1 RFRERFGSERFQA
14 LAAKGA
20 RLQRPLWASTSTKNP
35 AYPDVYYVEALVGPD
50 TVDTM
55 PPATIV
61 AYKDHG
67 KPEVRVDR
75 ELDKAQQVI
84 DQLEEYTIH
93 MDEVTHQLEVEGV
106 ASFGK
111 SFDSLMAVVEARRQA
126 VVQRGRMRLRLARP
140 LRKSVDETLAELDA

>member
-1 RFRERFGSERFQA
+1 FVA

-35 AYPDVYYVEALVGPD
+35 AYPDVYYVEALIGPD

-75 ELDKAQQVI
+75 DLDKAQQVI
-84 DQLEEYTIH
+84 DQLEEYGIH
-93 MDEVTHQLEVEGV
+93 MDEVTPPLDVERVAGV
-106 ASFGK
+106 
-111 SFDSLMAVVEARRQA
+111 LQ
-126 VVQRGRMRLRLARP
+126 
-140 LRKSVDETLAELDA
+140 